1 MRFSRV
7 NAVLEKFKGSER
19 LLRAMQPY
27 KISLYFILTP
37 LHKERFPVA
46 FFFRSPSRTKPFGRQ
61 LSVKFIF
68 SHERQQ
74 NKMELNKMVKEQSNL
89 PAIRSLP

>member
-46 FFFRSPSRTKPFGRQ
+46 FFFFGVCHVQSPLADNFQ
-61 LSVKFIF
+61 LNLFFRMKG
-68 SHERQQ
+68 
-74 NKMELNKMVKEQSNL
+74 NK
-89 PAIRSLP
+89 IRWN

>member
-46 FFFRSPSRTKPFGRQ
+46 FFFRSHVQSPLADNFQ
-61 LSVKFIF
+61 LNLFFRMKG
-68 SHERQQ
+68 
-74 NKMELNKMVKEQSNL
+74 NK
-89 PAIRSLP
+89 IRWN